1 MKMKNELESVC
12 HKFGSVQV
20 GYGFECVKHDGK
32 AYAGNIVKVA
42 AYPRGTLVTI
52 EFFDKSDRPEG
63 MYSVGESQ
71 ASYRSVYLED
81 CETWWVYVYNRE
93 TVS

>member
-1 MKMKNELESVC
+1 MDTEMEMVSK
-12 HKFGSVQV
+12 KFCAVQV
-20 GYGFECVKHDGK
+20 GRGFECVKRNGK

-42 AYPRGTLVTI
+42 AYPRGTLVTV
-52 EFFDKSDRPEG
+52 EWYDPANRPEG

-81 CETWWVYVYNRE
+81 CETWWVYTYNFFG
-93 TVS
+93 

>member
-1 MKMKNELESVC
+1 MKNELESVC
-12 HKFGSVQV
+12 VKFGAVQV
-20 GYGFECVKHDGK
+20 GYGFECVKRNGK

-42 AYPRGTLVTI
+42 SYPRGTLVTI
-52 EFFDKSDRPEG
+52 MFHEPDTYRDSGGQWHDGYSPVHKSI
-63 MYSVGESQ
+63 
-71 ASYRSVYLED
+71 YLED

>member
-1 MKMKNELESVC
+1 MKNELEMVC
-12 HKFGSVQV
+12 HKFGAVQV

-32 AYAGNIVKVA
+32 AYVGNIVKVA
-42 AYPRGTLVTI
+42 SYPRGTLVTV
-52 EFFDKSDRPEG
+52 EWYPA
-63 MYSVGESQ
+63 GENQ
-71 ASYRSVYLED
+71 ASYRSIYLED